1 MPYFTHGDV
10 RNKLIL
16 LHALDRLKKP
26 FSKAHLY
33 RIVYETGCMTFFE
46 FESILQDLE
55 NDGLIVSVPKPYGE
69 CFAPTQLGRE
79 SKEMF
84 DLTIPLSQREKVD
97 AYIDSHMDEFV
108 QERTTF
114 SSLQKAKNGGYSV
127 QLSILERDEIFFGIT
142 LMVAAEE
149 DAMKIRSNW
158 EAASADLY
166 SDIWDRLW
174 AGKVA
179 KKTDPETKE
188 Q

>member
-10 RNKLIL
+10 RNKLIV
-16 LHALDRLKKP
+16 LHVLDRLKQP

-33 RIVYETGCMTFFE
+33 RIVYDTGCMTFFD
-46 FESILQDLE
+46 FESILQALE

-79 SKEMF
+79 SREMF
-84 DLTIPLSQREKVD
+84 DETIPFSQRESLD
-97 AYIDSHMDEFV
+97 AYIEANMNTFI

-114 SSLQKAKNGGYSV
+114 SSLEKAKNGGYSV
-127 QLSILERDEIFFGIT
+127 QLSIMERDEIFFGIT

-158 EAASADLY
+158 ESGSAELY
-166 SDIWDRLW
+166 SIIWDRLW
-174 AGKVA
+174 AGKEQ
-179 KKTDPETKE
+179 KKAAPETNE
-188 Q
+188 I